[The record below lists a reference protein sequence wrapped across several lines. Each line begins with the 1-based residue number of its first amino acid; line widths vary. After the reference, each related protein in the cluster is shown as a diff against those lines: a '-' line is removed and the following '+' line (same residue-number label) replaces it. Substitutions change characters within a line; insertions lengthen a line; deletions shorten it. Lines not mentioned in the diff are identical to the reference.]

1 MGKPRQSLFETD
13 EDSLLPH
20 NNNFNDDL
28 EEEIIE
34 TNDNIINENNETP
47 RTSNNN
53 NISSYNNESNYK
65 DDNLKIEVQNFVEA
79 KEQKAPVGA
88 LKITFFILSW

>member
-20 NNNFNDDL
+20 NNNIEDEL

-34 TNDNIINENNETP
+34 TN
-47 RTSNNN
+47 NNN
-53 NISSYNNESNYK
+53 NIESNETHKTSNYNNDENY
-65 DDNLKIEVQNFVEA
+65 KIEVQNFVEA
-79 KEQKAPVGA
+79 KEQKASVGIF
-88 LKITFFILSW
+88 KIAFFILC